1 MLACIRVYDIKI
13 ITMIVQCWPLQP
25 SAYDCLNTAF
35 IEEIQQKSGVIWC
48 KTFGN
53 IHSMMRN
60 IKLNTFVLIYHVV
73 PIENTEIMNLMSFYL
88 QVHSNSLHSSYLIL
102 MNNPVPI

>member
-1 MLACIRVYDIKI
+1 MMKCWEKYYITIGDYVLMLACIRVYDIKI

-53 IHSMMRN
+53 THSMMRN
-60 IKLNTFVLIYHVV
+60 IKLC
-73 PIENTEIMNLMSFYL
+73 
-88 QVHSNSLHSSYLIL
+88 
-102 MNNPVPI
+102 PVF